1 MSQCQIGVASD
12 DLGAQNARAV
22 KSRWIIVAI
31 ALIAASAFAVSVWAG
46 RWWSIGDVE
55 IGPFGSK
62 QCFGGDCRPT
72 SLTWIGGSE
81 RWMRTGM
88 ATWAGGLISMLVLL
102 IIAAAVAARRVPRLA
117 ARTALVAIGTAV
129 VAGISFIVQYP
140 GVDGASVDRGLWLFG
155 AAVVLGAFAAISVLR
170 ARIPAAV
177 S

>member
-1 MSQCQIGVASD
+1 M
-12 DLGAQNARAV
+12 

-31 ALIAASAFAVSVWAG
+31 ALVAASAFAVSVWAG

-81 RWMRTGM
+81 RWMRMGM
-88 ATWAGGLISMLVLL
+88 ATWAGGLIAMLVLL
-102 IIAAAVAARRVPRLA
+102 VVAGGVAAKRIPRLA
-117 ARTALVAIGTAV
+117 ARTALIAIGTAV
-129 VAGISFIVQYP
+129 VAGIAFVMQYP
-140 GVDGASVDRGLWLFG
+140 GVDGARVDRGMWLFG
-155 AAVVLGAFAAISVLR
+155 GAVVLGSVAAIGVLR